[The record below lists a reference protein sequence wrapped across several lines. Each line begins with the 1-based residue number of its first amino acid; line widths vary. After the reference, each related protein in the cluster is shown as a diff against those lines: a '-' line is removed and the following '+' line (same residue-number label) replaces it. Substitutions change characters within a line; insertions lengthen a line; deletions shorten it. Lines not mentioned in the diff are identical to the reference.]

1 MIHVANLD
9 ALLIEKK
16 WLDVNEKVILTDER
30 IGHIIDG
37 HREDYETY
45 GSFIGNAIEKPMF
58 ILVDAKNENTALY
71 IGKADDTSINV
82 VVKLAF
88 LKNEDHPCS
97 SVITMYRCG
106 EKRLRRLIKN
116 NEMLYKRE

>member
-1 MIHVANLD
+1 MIHIANLN
-9 ALLIEKK
+9 ASLIGKK
-16 WLDVNEKVILTDER
+16 WLGVNEKVILTDER
-30 IGHIIDG
+30 IAHIIEG
-37 HREDYETY
+37 HKDDYEAY
-45 GSFIGNAIEKPMF
+45 GDYIGDAIEKPMF

-71 IGKADDTSINV
+71 IGKSEDTSINV

-88 LKNEDHPCS
+88 LNDENHPYS

-116 NEMLYKRE
+116 NEMLYKQE